1 MINRLT
7 FFLKSLS
14 QLVKAGISLS
24 VALTTATGYLLSTGI
39 FDHTVIYAFTGV
51 LLFAMSASA
60 LNQVQERNTDK
71 LMPRTRNR
79 PLISGAISL
88 NASIIIT
95 IVIGIAG
102 FLILWFFHG
111 LLPALLGLFN
121 LAWYNVVY
129 TPLKYKTAFAAVPGG
144 IVGAIPPVI
153 GWVAGGGSLFH
164 ISSMALAVFFFMG
177 QVPHFWLI
185 ILKYSTEYKLAGIQ
199 SITDRFSIPQLR
211 RLVFTWAIAT
221 ALSGGILAFM
231 IILNHNFSFYFI
243 QLCSI
248 ALIIYF
254 ISWLFKQSEYES
266 RRAFISI
273 NLYYLLVM
281 LIIIVDILISHR

>member
-14 QLVKAGISLS
+14 QLVKVGISLS

-39 FDHTVIYAFTGV
+39 FDYYVVYAFSGV
-51 LLFAMSASA
+51 LFMAMSASA

-95 IVIGIAG
+95 IVLGISG

-111 LLPALLGLFN
+111 ILPALLGLFN
-121 LAWYNVVY
+121 LAWYNGVY

-211 RLVFTWAIAT
+211 RLVCTWTIAT
-221 ALSGGILAFM
+221 ALSGSIFAFL
-231 IILNHNFSFYFI
+231 IILNHNISFFLI
-243 QLCSI
+243 QLCSL

-254 ISWLFKQSEYES
+254 ISWLLKQSAYQS

-273 NLYYLLVM
+273 NLYYLQVM
-281 LIIIVDILISHR
+281 LIIIADIIIGR